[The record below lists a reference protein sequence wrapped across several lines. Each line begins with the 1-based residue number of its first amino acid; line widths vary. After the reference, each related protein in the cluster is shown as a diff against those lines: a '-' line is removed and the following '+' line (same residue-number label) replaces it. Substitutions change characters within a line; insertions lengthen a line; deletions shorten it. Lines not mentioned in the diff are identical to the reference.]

1 MRILLVTFD
10 AWSHVTQA
18 MPLVH
23 RLVVRGHAVRWLVHG
38 RFKSLVTMAGATLVK
53 SQAPSH
59 EAIPSMS
66 LDAWISMFGAE
77 AMTQAA
83 DMIATLEDAPADV
96 LLVDPT
102 MVGVA
107 AVAPQFPELLVGQF
121 GCIPYLHMHADAA
134 FAVQASLPQMELP
147 IPAAVQAR
155 VACIG
160 PLLPAPMPNL
170 PKAPILPTGRPIV
183 LVTQGTLAT
192 DPSAV
197 ILPTIEALADEPVH
211 VIATC
216 KRNAQA
222 ANAECVPW
230 VPFHEVLP
238 RVACVVSGAGFATMQ
253 WCAAAGVP
261 MVQAG
266 QTEDKP
272 AVGARVDWSGLGMN
286 LCDQV
291 VTPEVI
297 RQAVGTVLSNPRYR
311 EQAMRFARQ
320 CAFQDSATAG
330 AQVIE
335 HAWWVHHQSKER
347 DAHAA

>member
-1 MRILLVTFD
+1 MRILLATFD

-18 MPLVH
+18 MPLVQ
-23 RLVVRGHAVRWLVHG
+23 RLVVRGHEVRWLVHE
-38 RFKSLVTMAGATLVK
+38 RFRSLVTLAGATLVK
-53 SQAPSH
+53 AQTPSH

-66 LDAWISMFGAE
+66 LDAWVRMFGVE

-83 DMIATLEDAPADV
+83 DMIATLEDAPADL

-102 MVGVA
+102 MGGVA
-107 AVAPQFPELLVGQF
+107 AVAPQFPGLLVGQF
-121 GCIPYLHMHADAA
+121 GCIPYLHIHPDAA

-147 IPAAVQAR
+147 IPPAEQSR

-160 PLLPAPMPNL
+160 PLLPSPMPNM
-170 PKAPILPTGRPIV
+170 PKAPILPTGKPIV

-197 ILPTIEALADEPVH
+197 ILPTMEALEDEPVH
-211 VIATC
+211 VLATC
-216 KRNAQA
+216 KRNAKT
-222 ANAECVPW
+222 ANAECIPW

-272 AVGARVDWSGLGMN
+272 AVGARVDWSGIGKN
-286 LCDQV
+286 LCEQV
-291 VTPEVI
+291 LTPDVI
-297 RQAVGTVLSNPRYR
+297 RQAVGEVLSNPRYR
-311 EQAMRFARQ
+311 EQARRFARQ
-320 CAFQDSATAG
+320 CALQDSATAG

-335 HAWWVHHQSKER
+335 QAWWVQQQTKEQ
-347 DAHAA
+347 AHAA